1 MAANSAPDGSPPHSS
16 APGPIDPSETFH
28 FASRDGTKLY
38 GEWFAAERPRA
49 AALIIHGYAEHCGRY
64 REVANVLVGAG
75 LATLSYDMRGHGR
88 AEGQRGHV
96 DGYRDYLRD
105 MAAALEQLEQRSTT
119 DGRTLPVL
127 LVGHSNGGLIAL
139 RALSDPAR
147 VPENVVAAVLSSPFL
162 GLKAAVPLPKEVVG
176 KLAGRFLPT
185 LSLPSELRIDHLTHD
200 QGKLAERRV
209 DTLCHE
215 VASARWFT
223 SALRTQ
229 QYVAELVHHMRIP
242 TLWLIADG
250 DHIADPAATHRVY
263 SRVRAPS
270 RRFRFPEMHHE
281 IFNEVDRGRVF
292 DHLRD
297 FIEERFPST

>member
-1 MAANSAPDGSPPHSS
+1 MVATSVTDSSSGPDR
-16 APGPIDPSETFH
+16 APGPIEPSETFH

-38 GEWFAAERPRA
+38 GEWFAAAAPRA
-49 AALIIHGYAEHCGRY
+49 AALIVHGYAEHCGRY
-64 REVANVLVGAG
+64 RELANVLTSAG
-75 LATLSYDMRGHGR
+75 MATLSYDMRGHGR

-105 MAAALEQLEQRSTT
+105 LAVAMEQLDQRSKTN
-119 DGRTLPVL
+119 GRSLPVL
-127 LVGHSNGGLIAL
+127 LVGHSNGGLIGL
-139 RALSDPAR
+139 RALCDPAR
-147 VPENVVAAVLSSPFL
+147 APRQVTAAVFSSPFL
-162 GLKAAVPLPKEVVG
+162 GLKADVPLPKELVG

-185 LSLPSELRIDHLTHD
+185 LSLPSELRIEHLTHD
-200 QGKLAERRV
+200 KEKLAERRV

-229 QYVAELVHHMRIP
+229 QYVAEMVHRMRVP
-242 TLWLIADG
+242 SLWLVADS
-250 DHIADPAATHRVY
+250 DQIADPAATHRTY
-263 SRVRAPS
+263 RRVRAPS
-270 RRFRFPEMHHE
+270 KRFRFPQMHHE

-297 FIEERFPST
+297 FIEERFPSK